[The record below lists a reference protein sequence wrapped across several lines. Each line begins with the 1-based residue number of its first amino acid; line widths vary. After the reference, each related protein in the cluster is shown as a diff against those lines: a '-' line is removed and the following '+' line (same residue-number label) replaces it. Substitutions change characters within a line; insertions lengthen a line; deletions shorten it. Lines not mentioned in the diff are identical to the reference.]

1 MNSDGM
7 LPHRDD
13 ARSDDCSS
21 YSCGNGRSD
30 SCCVSAVHEDGASG
44 DRVISASRD
53 PQQPP
58 RRSVRFSSVR
68 VREYSVVEESASAS
82 GGGASVAGRR
92 ISLGWEYTEKGTC
105 DLQEHLD
112 QAQSDRDVRY
122 QNLIQSHIQRAE
134 NQRET
139 RPKKEKGFRSKVLKP
154 LWKDTLAAASRFA
167 VAMPAMYH

>member
-1 MNSDGM
+1 MNPDGM

-13 ARSDDCSS
+13 ASNRSDDCYSC
-21 YSCGNGRSD
+21 SCGNGRSD
-30 SCCVSAVHEDGASG
+30 SCCVSAVHEHGASG

-82 GGGASVAGRR
+82 GGGASV
-92 ISLGWEYTEKGTC
+92 SLGWEYIEKGTC

-134 NQRET
+134 NQREK
-139 RPKKEKGFRSKVLKP
+139 RQKKEKGFRSKVLKP

-167 VAMPAMYH
+167 VSMPVMYH